1 MNVCLTL
8 TGSVDIKLSQKDISE
23 MINANVDLND
33 FREVEE
39 WIQDNIV
46 LPKEDIDLDDFDID
60 LAYYEPT
67 KNTSNVDKGYD

>member
-1 MNVCLTL
+1 MNVSLTL
-8 TGSVDIKLSQKDISE
+8 TGSIDIKLSQKDISE
-23 MINANVDLND
+23 MINANVDLDD

-39 WIQDNIV
+39 WIQNNIV

-67 KNTSNVDKGYD
+67 KNTSIVDKGYD